1 MRRYILSI
9 LAVMLLMPFSVTAAD
24 IEKPDP
30 DFHIFLCFGQSNM
43 EGNARPQAQ
52 DFEGVPSRFLMM
64 AAVDFDPSTVK
75 PTPWNQRPDTL
86 KLPTRKKGE
95 WYQAVPPLARVTTGL
110 TPADYFGRTLC
121 DSLPEDQRVG
131 VINVAVGGCKIE
143 LFDTDSCANY
153 IATSPGWL
161 KNRAK
166 EYDNDPY
173 GCLVELAK
181 KAQRQ
186 GVIRGVLL
194 HQGESNTGQQDWPL
208 KVKKVYERLLSDLN
222 LKAEDVPLIAG
233 EVVGEDVKGQC
244 AAMNPII
251 QRLPEVIPTAHVVSS
266 AGLPCAFDH
275 LHFTAA
281 GYRELGKRY
290 AEVMLP
296 LLRK

>member
-1 MRRYILSI
+1 MT
-9 LAVMLLMPFSVTAAD
+9 LL
-24 IEKPDP
+24 
-30 DFHIFLCFGQSNM
+30 
-43 EGNARPQAQ
+43 
-52 DFEGVPSRFLMM
+52 
-64 AAVDFDPSTVK
+64 
-75 PTPWNQRPDTL
+75 DTL

-161 KNRAK
+161 KNMAK

-173 GCLVELAK
+173 GRLVELAK

-222 LKAEDVPLIAG
+222 LKAESCLRLSLLPMWFLLLVCLVLSTISILQPL
-233 EVVGEDVKGQC
+233 V
-244 AAMNPII
+244 
-251 QRLPEVIPTAHVVSS
+251 TVSS
-266 AGLPCAFDH
+266 ENG
-275 LHFTAA
+275 
-281 GYRELGKRY
+281 
-290 AEVMLP
+290 M
-296 LLRK
+296 RK